1 MSKRPLPASDAQVS
15 DLLIFP
21 LFLITASHAAFIFLC
36 CVYGSHSFPYFSQSG
51 QLIFFCMLSL
61 ADYALSLIFVF
72 CNPDSFFIC
81 TLPLADYALSLIF
94 IFCTKSACKLFD
106 YFFFRKLIIPRSCA
120 PTCSAWV
127 AAARRRI
134 ALNCGRPHWFSNNHF
149 LAKVPS

>member
-61 ADYALSLIFVF
+61 ADYALSLIFVYR
-72 CNPDSFFIC
+72 NPLKAAIFFC

-94 IFCTKSACKLFD
+94 IFCTKSAYKL
-106 YFFFRKLIIPRSCA
+106 LIIFSSGSSSCH
-120 PTCSAWV
+120 
-127 AAARRRI
+127 AAVRQPVQPGLLQHDDA
-134 ALNCGRPHWFSNNHF
+134 
-149 LAKVPS
+149 

>member
-36 CVYGSHSFPYFSQSG
+36 CVYGSHSFPYFCLSQSG

-61 ADYALSLIFVF
+61 ADYALSLIFVYR
-72 CNPDSFFIC
+72 NLGSYFFC

-94 IFCTKSACKLFD
+94 IFCTKSACKL
-106 YFFFRKLIIPRSCA
+106 LIIFSSGSSSCHA
-120 PTCSAWV
+120 VVHQPVQPELLQHDDA
-127 AAARRRI
+127 
-134 ALNCGRPHWFSNNHF
+134 
-149 LAKVPS
+149 

>member
-61 ADYALSLIFVF
+61 TDYAFPLFLFIVIPAAIFF
-72 CNPDSFFIC
+72 C

-94 IFCTKSACKLFD
+94 IFCTKSAYKL
-106 YFFFRKLIIPRSCA
+106 LIIFSSGSSSCHA
-120 PTCSAWV
+120 VVRQPV
-127 AAARRRI
+127 
-134 ALNCGRPHWFSNNHF
+134 RPGLLQHDG
-149 LAKVPS
+149 A